1 MRTAFW
7 SRSLASLRASLHT
20 SLRASLPASL
30 PVLVLAA
37 LLAPLALPALLMSPA
52 AQAFERS
59 DGSIVSCEV
68 ERNGVRRTVQEVWL
82 GKGAVGDRH
91 PELGGAAAVVRTDA
105 EGWPV
110 IYFDNVVFG
119 AMLARDPHMADFVFY
134 HECAHAT
141 DPARDE
147 IEANCEAYLQLEQL
161 GLMNAEMQEA
171 LARTHRRML
180 RLPARYGGSGE
191 VFWERTQACV
201 SKRHAEAASRATLAD
216 ADRNPDPTPR

>member
-1 MRTAFW
+1 MQTAFW
-7 SRSLASLRASLHT
+7 SRLLASLLAAVLT
-20 SLRASLPASL
+20 SLLAYMSIFL
-30 PVLVLAA
+30 LAA
-37 LLAPLALPALLMSPA
+37 LLVPLALLAPSA

-191 VFWERTQACV
+191 VFWERTKACV
-201 SKRHAEAASRATLAD
+201 SKRHAEAASRATVAD
-216 ADRNPDPTPR
+216 AD